1 MERWHLR
8 RRLVTQPSCWQDAIG
23 IGLLLA
29 DIAAVDPLLRAAA
42 DPGNHPEA
50 MQALERLGDSAFA
63 EVGLSGD
70 RRIRGIQPAGRVVEE
85 IEQENMQDLQ
95 GGGADGAAMLSRLVG
110 LPIKVPCAVPE
121 LKGRLL
127 RQRGELDR
135 FCGALSPDRKGS
147 IRLL

>member
-1 MERWHLR
+1 M
-8 RRLVTQPSCWQDAIG
+8 LVHGPSGNLAENPSTVYLGPIG
-23 IGLLLA
+23 VGLLLA
-29 DIAAVDPLLRAAA
+29 DIAAVDPPLRAAA
-42 DPGNHPEA
+42 DPGDHPEA

-121 LKGRLL
+121 LKG
-127 RQRGELDR
+127 
-135 FCGALSPDRKGS
+135 
-147 IRLL
+147 